1 MKRLEKVRERDNN
14 DNTEE
19 KKVKKQRHEKIYKQG
34 GKIKRQYMEK
44 IRRGRAQRLKFLK
57 VKNKMLI

>member
-1 MKRLEKVRERDNN
+1 MKRLEKVRERDDK

-19 KKVKKQRHEKIYKQG
+19 KKVKKQRHEKIYMKG

-44 IRRGRAQRLKFLK
+44 IRRGRA
-57 VKNKMLI
+57 